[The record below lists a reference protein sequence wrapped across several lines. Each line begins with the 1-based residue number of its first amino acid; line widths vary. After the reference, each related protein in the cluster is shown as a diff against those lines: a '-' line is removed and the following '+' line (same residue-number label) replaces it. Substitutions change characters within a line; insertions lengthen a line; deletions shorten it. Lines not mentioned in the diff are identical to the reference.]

1 MCGGDFRAHDVK
13 SAEAVRGRE
22 AHQQTV
28 MFVSRDLVADD
39 LHCRFGHGGPDSLAK
54 LHESCPSIFRNP
66 RQVFVY
72 VVRFDACRLTS
83 FLVTLF
89 LAHMLL
95 PSCRLL
101 IQAEYVSSRIT
112 EPGGYLR
119 GIHTDRLHDATSVGF
134 DRLNGCG
141 NSV

>member
-1 MCGGDFRAHDVK
+1 MCAGDSRAHDVK
-13 SAEAVRGRE
+13 STQTVRGRK

-39 LHCRFGHGGPDSLAK
+39 LRCSFGHGGLDRLAK
-54 LHESCPSIFRNP
+54 FHKSCPRIFRNT

-72 VVRFDACRLTS
+72 VFRYDACRLTS
-83 FLVTLF
+83 F

-112 EPGGYLR
+112 EPGGY
-119 GIHTDRLHDATSVGF
+119 F
-134 DRLNGCG
+134 
-141 NSV
+141 